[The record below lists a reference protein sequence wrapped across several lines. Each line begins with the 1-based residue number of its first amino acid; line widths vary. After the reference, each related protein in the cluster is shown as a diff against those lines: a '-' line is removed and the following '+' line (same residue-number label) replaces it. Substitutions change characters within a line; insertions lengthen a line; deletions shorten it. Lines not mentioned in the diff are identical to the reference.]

1 MLLDTHNTHACRAKV
16 SLQPWQAPTGH
27 EGDNT
32 LSNSQKSWLQ
42 VEVLLQEFWDPSSGP
57 VFAEEG
63 DQQRF
68 WKLTR
73 RFIESLAA
81 GGDYTKVKA
90 VSHAS
95 LQRVACSHA
104 TALLGQVA

>member
-1 MLLDTHNTHACRAKV
+1 M
-16 SLQPWQAPTGH
+16 LQPWQGSTGH

-32 LSNSQKSWLQ
+32 PSNTQSSLLQ

-81 GGDYTKVKA
+81 GGNYTKVKA
-90 VSHAS
+90 VSHAL
-95 LQRVACSHA
+95 LQLVACSHA
-104 TALLGQVA
+104 IALHGR

>member
-1 MLLDTHNTHACRAKV
+1 M
-16 SLQPWQAPTGH
+16 
-27 EGDNT
+27 
-32 LSNSQKSWLQ
+32 
-42 VEVLLQEFWDPSSGP
+42 LLQEFWDPSSGP

-81 GGDYTKVKA
+81 GGGYTKVKA
-90 VSHAS
+90 VSQA
-95 LQRVACSHA
+95 LSHA
-104 TALLGQVA
+104 HMPLPCMER

>member
-1 MLLDTHNTHACRAKV
+1 M
-16 SLQPWQAPTGH
+16 
-27 EGDNT
+27 
-32 LSNSQKSWLQ
+32 
-42 VEVLLQEFWDPSSGP
+42 LLQEFWDPSSGP

-81 GGDYTKVKA
+81 GGNYTKVKA
-90 VSHAS
+90 VSHAL
-95 LQRVACSHA
+95 LQLVACSHA
-104 TALLGQVA
+104 IALHGR